1 MTRDP
6 VQIMALVAT
15 ALEAC
20 KVPYMV
26 GGSLASSRYGLP
38 RTTQDVDM
46 VADLREEHVNPL
58 VTALQEEFYIDSNLI
73 EEALQRVSSFNIIHL
88 QSAHKVDI
96 FILPSSEW
104 AQQQMSRRRRETLGA
119 GRKQNAFYFCS
130 PEDIILNKLDWY
142 RQGGAI
148 SERQWNDVLGVLKV
162 QAAELEYDY
171 LHHWAAELGL
181 TDLLELA
188 LRQAN
193 VR

>member
-1 MTRDP
+1 VTRDP

-119 GRKQNAFYFCS
+119 GRKHNAFYFCS

-148 SERQWNDVLGVLKV
+148 SDRQWNDVLGVLKV
-162 QAAELEYDY
+162 QSLTLELDY
-171 LHHWAAELGL
+171 LRHWAAELGL
-181 TDLLELA
+181 ADLLAQA
-188 LRQAN
+188 LREAN
-193 VR
+193 V